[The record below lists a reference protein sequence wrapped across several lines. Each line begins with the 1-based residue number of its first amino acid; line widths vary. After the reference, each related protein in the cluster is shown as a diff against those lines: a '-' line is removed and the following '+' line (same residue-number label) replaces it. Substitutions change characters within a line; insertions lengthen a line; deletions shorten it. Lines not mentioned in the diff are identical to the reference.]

1 MQYWHYLANVLQ
13 GDLGPSFK
21 SKDFSVNE
29 LMALGFPV
37 SLRLGGIAILL
48 AIVLGTGLGTIA
60 ALKQNSGVDYAVMA
74 TAMTGI
80 AVPNFV
86 VAPLL
91 TLVFGVYLN
100 WLPVAGWGGGS
111 FRNMLLPIIALAL
124 PQIAFTARLTR
135 GSMIEVLRSNYVR
148 NARAKG
154 LPERLTVARHALR
167 AAILPVVSYLAPATA
182 GIITGSVVIETIFDR
197 PLLRA
202 GRAQPRLHVGHG
214 HRDRLRLADHPAQP
228 ARRFDLR
235 AAGSEGEVQLMT
247 NAALRSEA
255 IVAAAEIKGRSL
267 WQNAWQRL
275 LRNKAAVVSGIV
287 LGIIAVLAILAPL
300 LSPHAYDEIYWCSAP
315 GSLDTSLS
323 HAAGLIEIAACHA

>member
-1 MQYWHYLANVLQ
+1 MLSYAIRRLVGAVPTLFIIITVAFFMMRVAPGGPFDVERALPPDIEKNILAAYNLDQPLVVQYWDYLVNVLQ

-37 SLRLGGIAILL
+37 SLRLGGIAIAL

-111 FRNMLLPIIALAL
+111 FRNMLLPVIALAL
-124 PQIAFTARLTR
+124 PQIAFIARLTR

-148 NARAKG
+148 TARAKG
-154 LPERLTVARHALR
+154 LPERLTVSRHALR

-182 GIITGSVVIETIFDR
+182 GIVTGSVVIETIFDI
-197 PLLRA
+197 PGI
-202 GRAQPRLHVGHG
+202 GRFFVQGALN
-214 HRDRLRLADHPAQP
+214 RDYTLVM
-228 ARRFDLR
+228 
-235 AAGSEGEVQLMT
+235 GTV
-247 NAALRSEA
+247 
-255 IVAAAEIKGRSL
+255 IVF
-267 WQNAWQRL
+267 
-275 LRNKAAVVSGIV
+275 
-287 LGIIAVLAILAPL
+287 
-300 LSPHAYDEIYWCSAP
+300 
-315 GSLDTSLS
+315 GSLIILLNLLVDMIYGVLDPKVKYS
-323 HAAGLIEIAACHA
+323 